1 MRPSWK
7 TRVIVVAGFSAAI
20 GAALGHW
27 AWPRDA
33 RAEPASSGSTVY
45 VPSGGLVF
53 RTLDGRPIVRLS
65 GEAAGGVIELYD
77 DEEQVTSRITA
88 NASTIPRARPA
99 DCACGPTPQSVML
112 DDLDPWAARQP
123 RAPQSIRLD
132 DGDPWTE
139 RQ

>member
-1 MRPSWK
+1 MRPSWN
-7 TRVIVVAGFSAAI
+7 TGVIVAGGFSAAI

-53 RTLDGRPIVRLS
+53 RTLDGRPILRLS
-65 GEAAGGVIELYD
+65 REAAGGVLELYD

-88 NASTIPRARPA
+88 VTPSIPKARSA

-112 DDLDPWAARQP
+112 DDLDPWAAHQT
-123 RAPQSIRLD
+123 RAPQSVTLD
-132 DGDPWTE
+132 EGDPWKE